1 MISNIY
7 FKRRQINPPI
17 TRKGIKVCLS
27 MFGSNGVGL
36 ANLSKE
42 TAISVAKEIKY
53 YVETYGLDGVDFDDE
68 WADYKNIIY
77 KTPIKDLT
85 LHLEIIMQ
93 D

>member
-1 MISNIY
+1 
-7 FKRRQINPPI
+7 
-17 TRKGIKVCLS
+17 

-68 WADYKNIIY
+68 WADYKKHNLQNTY
-77 KTPIKDLT
+77 K
-85 LHLEIIMQ
+85 
-93 D
+93 

>member
-1 MISNIY
+1 
-7 FKRRQINPPI
+7 
-17 TRKGIKVCLS
+17 

-68 WADYKNIIY
+68 WADYKNIIC
-77 KTPIKDLT
+77 KTAMKDLT